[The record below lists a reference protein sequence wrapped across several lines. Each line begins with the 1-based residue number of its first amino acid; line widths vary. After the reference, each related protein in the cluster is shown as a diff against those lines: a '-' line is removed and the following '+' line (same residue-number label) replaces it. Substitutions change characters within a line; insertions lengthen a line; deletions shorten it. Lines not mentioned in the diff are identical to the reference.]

1 MNFLRSLVLVSS
13 FALLGVFGSGSA
25 QAAVQAGV
33 LTCRTGPSVGLIL
46 GSVREFQCTFRPSVA
61 GQPRQ
66 YYSATI
72 GRVGVDIGISAGG
85 QLVWAV
91 FAPTVRIGPGDLS
104 GTYIGGSAAAAVG
117 LGAGA
122 NVLLGGSSNSIAL
135 QPLSVEGSI
144 GLGVALG
151 GQGLTLRF
159 QR

>member
-1 MNFLRSLVLVSS
+1 MNFLRSFVLVCS
-13 FALLGVFGSGSA
+13 FALLGVLDSRPA

-33 LTCRTGPSVGLIL
+33 LSCRTGPSVGLIV
-46 GSVREFQCTFRPSVA
+46 GSVRQFQCTFRPSVA

-72 GRVGVDIGISAGG
+72 GRLGVDIGVSAGG

-91 FAPTVRIGPGDLS
+91 FAPTVRIGPGDLA
-104 GTYIGGSAAAAVG
+104 GTYVGGRAAGAVG

-122 NVLLGGSSNSIAL
+122 NVLVGGSSNSIAL
-135 QPLSVEGSI
+135 QPLSVEGSV

-159 QR
+159 VR